1 MGDNPNQLLLF
12 TQKQSQGGGAVYAK
26 ICQARP
32 SALDMSVHLS
42 SLKFFRSLRAENK
55 QFAVI
60 GLGRFGKAVCS
71 TLHDLGYEV
80 LGVDT
85 DEKKV
90 TQALNDRIAAHV
102 VQLDSTEPSALQGAG
117 IFEFETVIV
126 AIGNYL
132 AESITTTL
140 NLKEGGVTHVIA
152 KASSETHLKLLKK
165 VGADHVVFPEREMGC
180 SLARI
185 LTKPSIL
192 ERFDLDPNHSIVE
205 LLVPEKFDGKTISE
219 LELRRRYGLNLL
231 AVGRAEKF
239 EINPQPNERLKKGEV
254 MVVVGSNKD
263 INRLPI

>member
-1 MGDNPNQLLLF
+1 MN
-12 TQKQSQGGGAVYAK
+12 
-26 ICQARP
+26 
-32 SALDMSVHLS
+32 LS
-42 SLKFFRSLRAENK
+42 SLKFFRSLRSENK

-71 TLHDLGYEV
+71 TLHGVGYEV
-80 LGVDT
+80 LGVDS
-85 DEKKV
+85 DETKV
-90 TQALNDRIAAHV
+90 TQALTDRISSHV
-102 VQLDSTEPSALQGAG
+102 LQLDSTEPSALAEAG

-140 NLKEGGVTHVIA
+140 NLKEAGVSYVIA

-185 LTKPSIL
+185 LTRPSIL
-192 ERFDLDPNHSIVE
+192 ERFDLDPDHSIVE
-205 LLVPEKFDGKTISE
+205 LIVPEKFDGKTISD
-219 LELRRRYGLNLL
+219 LELRHKYGLNLL
-231 AVGRAEKF
+231 AVSRADKF
-239 EINPQPNERLKKGEV
+239 EINPQPNERLRRGEL
-254 MVVVGSNKD
+254 MVVIGSNKD